1 MKLTEKL
8 LWFLL
13 LTSILLRI
21 LFVEYFLI
29 VILVGMIT
37 AVFYGALSV
46 PLLNQLPFSS
56 VFKHEIYKKSFNL
69 WLGCQLTGKMY
80 GIACASIILVMVAFP
95 GAYFMLTAAEL
106 LLIINLIFVLFKSRS
121 KPNDKVYRA
130 IIQRDIYFLFIT
142 SIFLCFAYAPVHIRN
157 KVFFEPLYTA
167 DSAHTIQVNN

>member
-21 LFVEYFLI
+21 LFVNYFLF
-29 VILVGMIT
+29 ILFFGMII
-37 AVFYGALSV
+37 AIFYSALSV

-56 VFKHEIYKKSFNL
+56 VFKHEIYKKSYNL
-69 WLGCQLTGKMY
+69 WLGCHLTGKMY
-80 GIACASIILVMVAFP
+80 GIACIGITLVMLTFP
-95 GAYFMLTAAEL
+95 GASYTIIAAEL
-106 LLIINLIFVLFKSRS
+106 LLVVNLIFVLFKSRS

-157 KVFFEPLYTA
+157 KVFSEPSQTA
-167 DSAHTIQVNN
+167 DSAHIIQVNN